1 MSTSNS
7 KRNEYVID
15 VMNSVISVTLTATL
29 YLPLA
34 LIAPQPRVEPARVF
48 QGALLYVYP
57 GLARLFPPNVYS

>member
-1 MSTSNS
+1 
-7 KRNEYVID
+7 
-15 VMNSVISVTLTATL
+15 MNSVISVTLTATL